1 MRNLPSKMSKEMT
14 KKMKR
19 RTIIRTTKTAIKGVI
34 EKTYSS

>member
-1 MRNLPSKMSKEMT
+1 MRNQPSKMLKEMT